1 MDDGEKLQD
10 GWSRWSGRIWSSN
23 VINTRERG
31 RGEKARM
38 AERIA
43 RYREISIA
51 QLPACLPIFDAV
63 RIGRHQPLIYI
74 YSCSQLIIR
83 S

>member
-31 RGEKARM
+31 RGGGKARM

-51 QLPACLPIFDAV
+51 Q
-63 RIGRHQPLIYI
+63 
-74 YSCSQLIIR
+74 
-83 S
+83 

>member
-10 GWSRWSGRIWSSN
+10 DRSRWSGRIWSSN

-51 QLPACLPIFDAV
+51 Q
-63 RIGRHQPLIYI
+63 
-74 YSCSQLIIR
+74 
-83 S
+83 